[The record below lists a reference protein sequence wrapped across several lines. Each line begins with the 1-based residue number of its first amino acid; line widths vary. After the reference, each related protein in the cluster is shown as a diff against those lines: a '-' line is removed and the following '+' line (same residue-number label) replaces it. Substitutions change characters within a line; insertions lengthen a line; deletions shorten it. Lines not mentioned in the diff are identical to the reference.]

1 MAEFWED
8 KTVMV
13 TGGGGSI
20 ASEVIVSLLE
30 KPVHAVR
37 AFDASEDAL
46 FRLTHRV
53 ERNPRLRTLLGDI
66 RDRERVKM
74 AIDGVDM
81 IIHTAAV
88 KNIEVSEANVPET
101 LRVNVEGT
109 VNLVECCMREKPDRF
124 IFVSSDK
131 AADYTSLY
139 GVSKYAGEKTV
150 LWASR
155 VAMKTIYGCV
165 RLGNVMETRGNVFD
179 TWSEEQSKGKPLSIT
194 HPDMKRFFMHVGE
207 ASAFII
213 KSLEVMENGC
223 IYVPKMKEYS
233 VMGLANTISPR
244 VNVIGVRPG
253 EKMREV
259 LIASG
264 EKPEDR
270 GDYWL
275 IRG

>member
-1 MAEFWED
+1 MAEFWAG

-20 ASEVIVSLLE
+20 ASEVIAKLLA

-37 AFDASEDAL
+37 AFDVSEDSL

-53 ERNPRLRTLLGDI
+53 EGNPRLRTLLGDI

-81 IIHTAAV
+81 ILHTAAI
-88 KNIEVSEANVPET
+88 KNIEISEANVPET

-124 IFVSSDK
+124 LFVSSDK

-150 LWASR
+150 MWASR

-165 RLGNVMETRGNVFD
+165 RLGNVMETKGNVFER
-179 TWSEEQSKGKPLSIT
+179 WFKEHGKGEPLSLT

-207 ASAFII
+207 ASDFIVRT
-213 KSLEVMENGC
+213 LETMGNGC

-233 VMGLANTISPR
+233 VIDLAKTISPN
-244 VNVIGVRPG
+244 VNIIGVRPG
-253 EKMREV
+253 EKMREA
-259 LIASG
+259 LIASH

-270 GDYWL
+270 GDHWL